1 MSIASKSKK
10 LMEFRAHPI
19 LWAAGYFTVNE
30 AAEILSCSLRTLRYR
45 QAQGE
50 MPPRHRRARIMIY
63 RRADIAS
70 MVREHV

>member
-1 MSIASKSKK
+1 MNITSKSKK
-10 LMEFRAHPI
+10 LLAVRAYPV
-19 LWAAGYFTVNE
+19 LWAAGYVTVNE

-50 MPPRHRRARIMIY
+50 MPPRHRRGRFMIY

-70 MVREHV
+70 MVREHI